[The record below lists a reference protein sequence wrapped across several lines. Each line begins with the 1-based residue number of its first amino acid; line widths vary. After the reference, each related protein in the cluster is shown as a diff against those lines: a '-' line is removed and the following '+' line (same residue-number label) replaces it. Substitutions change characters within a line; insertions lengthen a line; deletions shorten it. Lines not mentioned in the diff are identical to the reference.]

1 MASDVEIANIALVK
15 LGSKTIT
22 SFGDNSDQAR
32 ACNLLFAPTRDA
44 VLEDFPWSFATK
56 RATLAQLVAVPA
68 YGFAHQYQLPTD
80 TVRILETDSDSEPWR
95 READKIL
102 SNRSSMAIK
111 YTAQITD
118 PNQFTPAF
126 RKALSSR
133 LAYELTMAITGKQQL
148 MELMWKLYQGDL
160 ARARAT
166 DAESQGVELWT
177 EAKERSPEIERP
189 FIDVR

>member
-1 MASDVEIANIALVK
+1 
-15 LGSKTIT
+15 
-22 SFGDNSDQAR
+22 
-32 ACNLLFAPTRDA
+32 
-44 VLEDFPWSFATK
+44 
-56 RATLAQLVAVPA
+56 
-68 YGFAHQYQLPTD
+68 
-80 TVRILETDSDSEPWR
+80 
-95 READKIL
+95 
-102 SNRSSMAIK
+102 MAIK

-126 RKALSSR
+126 REALSSR

-148 MELMWKLYQGDL
+148 MEMMWKLYQSDL

-166 DAESQGVELWT
+166 DAESQGVELWS